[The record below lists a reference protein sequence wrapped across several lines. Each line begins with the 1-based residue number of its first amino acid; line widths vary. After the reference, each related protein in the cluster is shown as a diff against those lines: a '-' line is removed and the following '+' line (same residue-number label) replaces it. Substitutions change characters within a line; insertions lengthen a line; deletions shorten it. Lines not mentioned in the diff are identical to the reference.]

1 MKVWRPAITKTG
13 INRVAR
19 GRNLRVS
26 SHAKERANA
35 RNIQPSAVEA
45 ALEFGR
51 IQARPGNAV
60 VYAIGRSEIEEARKG
75 GVDISKHNGIQV
87 VVSTAPGRQPEVI
100 TIYRN
105 RNLQSMNSRRS
116 FRRE

>member
-1 MKVWRPAITKTG
+1 MSKRK
-13 INRVAR
+13 
-19 GRNLRVS
+19 RNLRVS
-26 SHAKERANA
+26 SHAKDRANS
-35 RNIQPSAVEA
+35 RNIQTSALEA

-51 IQARPGNAV
+51 IQERPGNAV
-60 VYAIGRSEIEEARKG
+60 VYAIGRTEIAEARNA

-105 RNLQSMNSRRS
+105 RNLKSMNGRRS
-116 FRRE
+116 YRRDE